1 MYVGSV
7 FKLRRYVYKKLYF
20 VEKDGMYTISF
31 FEKNSILYQR
41 TYFSESIEN
50 FDGWY
55 IYFKIMGFAAV

>member
-1 MYVGSV
+1 MWGVFLSFEGTYIKSFILLRRMECKQSV
-7 FKLRRYVYKKLYF
+7 FLKK
-20 VEKDGMYTISF
+20 
-31 FEKNSILYQR
+31 KNSILYQR

>member
-1 MYVGSV
+1 MWGV
-7 FKLRRYVYKKLYF
+7 FLSFDGTYIKSFILLRRMECKQSV
-20 VEKDGMYTISF
+20 F